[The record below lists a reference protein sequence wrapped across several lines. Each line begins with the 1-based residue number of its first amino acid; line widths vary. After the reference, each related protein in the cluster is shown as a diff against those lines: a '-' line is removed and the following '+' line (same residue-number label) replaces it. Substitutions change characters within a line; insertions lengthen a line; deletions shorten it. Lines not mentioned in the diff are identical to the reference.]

1 MGRAAAQECP
11 SAFWQHWQAPFFVF
25 NRPPFARK
33 SRSWKKT
40 IASGSRE
47 MSLTSSRK
55 TKRTRSCGSPQTK
68 LGTSSSKTFG
78 PFEIPIPDHHPTPT
92 RRSEERRVG
101 KESAR
106 KRTSEE

>member
-47 MSLTSSRK
+47 TSLTSSRK

-78 PFEIPIPDHHPTPT
+78 DRKST
-92 RRSEERRVG
+92 RLNSSHGYISYAVFCL
-101 KESAR
+101 K
-106 KRTSEE
+106 KKKK